1 MGRVNNLDILEGMS
15 IRNLSVVENEK
26 GSVLHMIRSD
36 SEYFEKFGE
45 IYFSEVMPNVIKG
58 WKKHKITTQ
67 NFVVPVGRIKLVL
80 YDQRQDSGTSEMVF
94 ETELGRNNYKMIT
107 IPPQIWYGFQ
117 GLSNDVSIIANL
129 IDNPHDPEESE
140 SLDISDTTIPYNW

>member
-1 MGRVNNLDILEGMS
+1 
-15 IRNLSVVENEK
+15 
-26 GSVLHMIRSD
+26 MIRSD